1 MPEFREGGC
10 LCGAVRYR
18 VKGDPARVSVCHCTD
33 CQRRT
38 GSAFAVVAHFKD
50 ENLEMTGG
58 PLSTYEYRSEETH
71 RWIRLEFCPRCG
83 TTVTLTAEQSPGSR
97 TVSGGTFDD
106 PSWLRIERHVWTRS
120 AVPWMTYPPGVA
132 IFEKGSL
139 R

>member
-1 MPEFREGGC
+1 MSEIHEGGC
-10 LCGAVRYR
+10 LCGSVRYR
-18 VKGDPARVSVCHCTD
+18 AKGKPARVSVCHCTD

-50 ENLEMTGG
+50 ENLEITGG
-58 PLSTYEYRSEETH
+58 PLSTYEYRSDESH

-83 TTVTLTAEQSPGSR
+83 TTVTLTSERSPGGR

-106 PSWLRIERHVWTRS
+106 PGWLRIERRVWTRS
-120 AVPWMTYPPGVA
+120 GAPWMVYPSGSE

-139 R
+139 P